1 MRKIMSSLD
10 IGYASIKLIVAEIN
24 KKKLYVLT
32 SSIVNNDALKKDMT
46 IDYDILEGIIKKL
59 LGDAKEKLGIE
70 IKKTLLTIP
79 TDSASFT
86 INRARIDIKNED
98 NLITVDD
105 MIKVV
110 NLSGKNV
117 VQDNMELVNIT
128 PLYYTLDDSSK
139 TDIPVNTFS
148 RSLEVKSIITS
159 SSKDDVYKY
168 LRVLD
173 NLGVSVVD
181 ISYDVVGNYFAFKS
195 DDMDTT
201 CGIIIDIGYL
211 STSISVYNKGVLV
224 NTLKI
229 KVGSLN
235 VLKDISYVYKISLDS
250 AKEVYKKLGLGSSKN
265 ANNLEKIELKDNNG
279 DKLIINQV
287 NLSEIIESRVQEILS
302 MAKKQINTLTK
313 RQISY
318 IICTGGIANLRDF
331 DLLCIDVFSKN
342 VKVSHVSTIGIRDN
356 RYASSYGLIKW
367 YDYNA
372 KLKDYDYS
380 ILSLEEQEEF
390 SREEKETKNSSNS
403 IIGKVFDYF
412 FEN

>member
-32 SSIVNNDALKKDMT
+32 SSIVNNDAVKKDMT

-59 LGDAKEKLGIE
+59 LSDAKEKLGIE

-181 ISYDVVGNYFAFKS
+181 ISYDVVGNYFAFKG

-318 IICTGGIANLRDF
+318 IICTGGIANIGDF
-331 DLLCIDVFSKN
+331 DLNVLEIFGKN
-342 VKVSHVSTIGIRDN
+342 ARIGYINTIGIRDT
-356 RYASSYGLIKW
+356 RYASTFGLIKW

-372 KLKDYDYS
+372 KLKNYDYS
-380 ILSLEEQEEF
+380 ILSFEEQEEF
-390 SREEKETKNSSNS
+390 SKEESEAKTSSNS

-412 FEN
+412 FE

>member
-318 IICTGGIANLRDF
+318 IICTGGIANIGDF
-331 DLLCIDVFSKN
+331 DLNVLEIFGKN
-342 VKVSHVSTIGIRDN
+342 ARIGYINTIGIRDT
-356 RYASSYGLIKW
+356 RYASTFGLIKW

-372 KLKDYDYS
+372 KLKNYDYS
-380 ILSLEEQEEF
+380 ILNLEEQEEF
-390 SREEKETKNSSNS
+390 SKEESESKTSSNS

-412 FEN
+412 FE

>member
-10 IGYASIKLIVAEIN
+10 IGYASIKFIVAEMN

-32 SSIVNNDALKKDMT
+32 SSIVNNDAIKKDMT
-46 IDYDILEGIIKKL
+46 IDYDILEAIIKKIL
-59 LGDAKEKLGIE
+59 SDTKEKLGIE
-70 IKKTLLTIP
+70 IKKTLLTISS
-79 TDSASFT
+79 DSASFT
-86 INRARIDIKNED
+86 INKAKIDIKNED
-98 NLITVDD
+98 NLVTTDD

-128 PLYYTLDDSSK
+128 PLYYTLDDSSR

-148 RSLEVKSIITS
+148 KTLEVQSIITS
-159 SSKDDVYKY
+159 SRKDDVYKY

-181 ISYDVVGNYFAFKS
+181 ISYDVVGNYYALKNE
-195 DDMDTT
+195 DMDTT

-211 STSISVYNKGVLV
+211 STSVSVYNKGVLV
-224 NTLKI
+224 NTIKI

-235 VLKDISYVYKISLDS
+235 VLKDISYVYKIPLSS
-250 AKEVYKKLGLGSSKN
+250 AKEVYKKLGLSSSKN
-265 ANNLEKIELKDNNG
+265 ASNLEKMELKDNNG

-287 NLSEIIESRVQEILS
+287 NLSEIIESRVNEILS

-313 RQISY
+313 RKISY
-318 IICTGGIANLRDF
+318 IICTGGIANIGDF
-331 DLLCIDVFSKN
+331 DLNVLEIFGKN
-342 VKVSHVSTIGIRDN
+342 ARVGYINTIGIRDT
-356 RYASSYGLIKW
+356 RYASTLGLIKW

-372 KLKDYDYS
+372 KLKNYDYS
-380 ILSLEEQEEF
+380 IFSLEEQEEF
-390 SREEKETKNSSNS
+390 SREESEAKASSNS

-412 FEN
+412 FE

>member
-10 IGYASIKLIVAEIN
+10 IGYASIKFIVAEMN

-32 SSIVNNDALKKDMT
+32 SSIVNNDAIKKDMT
-46 IDYDILEGIIKKL
+46 IDYDILEAIIKKIL
-59 LGDAKEKLGIE
+59 SDTKEKLGIE
-70 IKKTLLTIP
+70 IKKTLLTISS
-79 TDSASFT
+79 DSASFT
-86 INRARIDIKNED
+86 INKAKIDIKNED
-98 NLITVDD
+98 NLVTTDD

-128 PLYYTLDDSSK
+128 PLYYTLDDSSR

-148 RSLEVKSIITS
+148 KTLEVQSIITS
-159 SSKDDVYKY
+159 SRKDDVYKY

-181 ISYDVVGNYFAFKS
+181 ISYDVVGNYYALKNE
-195 DDMDTT
+195 DMDTT
-201 CGIIIDIGYL
+201 CGVIIDIGYL
-211 STSISVYNKGVLV
+211 STSVSAYNKGVLV
-224 NTLKI
+224 NTIKI

-235 VLKDISYVYKISLDS
+235 VLKDISYVYKIPLSS
-250 AKEVYKKLGLGSSKN
+250 AKEVYKKLGLSSSKN
-265 ANNLEKIELKDNNG
+265 ASNLEKMELKDNNG

-287 NLSEIIESRVQEILS
+287 NLSEIIESRVNEILS

-318 IICTGGIANLRDF
+318 IICTGGIANISDF
-331 DLLCIDVFSKN
+331 DLNVLEIFGKN
-342 VKVSHVSTIGIRDN
+342 ARVGYINTIGIRDT
-356 RYASSYGLIKW
+356 RYASTLGLIKW

-372 KLKDYDYS
+372 KLKNYDYS

-390 SREEKETKNSSNS
+390 SREESEAKASSNS

-412 FEN
+412 FE

>member
-10 IGYASIKLIVAEIN
+10 IGYASIKFIVAEI
-24 KKKLYVLT
+24 KGKKLYVLT
-32 SSIVNNDALKKDMT
+32 SSIINNDAVKKDMT
-46 IDYDILEGIIKKL
+46 IDYDILEAIIKKL
-59 LGDAKEKLGIE
+59 LSDAKEKLGIE

-98 NLITVDD
+98 NLITTDD

-110 NLSGKNV
+110 NLSGENV

-159 SSKDDVYKY
+159 SRKEDVYKY

-181 ISYDVVGNYFAFKS
+181 ISYDVVGNYFAFKT

-201 CGIIIDIGYL
+201 CGVIIDIGYL

-235 VLKDISYVYKISLDS
+235 VLKDISYIYKISLES

-287 NLSEIIESRVQEILS
+287 NLSEIIESRVNEILS

-318 IICTGGIANLRDF
+318 IICTGGIANIGDF
-331 DLLCIDVFSKN
+331 DLNVLEVFGKN
-342 VKVSHVSTIGIRDN
+342 ARVGYINIIGIRDT
-356 RYASSYGLIKW
+356 RYSSTLGLIKW

-372 KLKDYDYS
+372 KLKNYDYS

-390 SREEKETKNSSNS
+390 SREESEAKTSSNS

-412 FEN
+412 FE

>member
-32 SSIVNNDALKKDMT
+32 SSIVNNDAVKKDMT

-59 LGDAKEKLGIE
+59 LSDAKEKLGIE

-168 LRVLD
+168 LRILD

-318 IICTGGIANLRDF
+318 IICTGGIANIGDF
-331 DLLCIDVFSKN
+331 DLNVLEIFGKN
-342 VKVSHVSTIGIRDN
+342 ARIGYINTIGIRDT
-356 RYASSYGLIKW
+356 RYASTFGLINW

-372 KLKDYDYS
+372 KLKNYDYS
-380 ILSLEEQEEF
+380 ILNLEEQEEF
-390 SREEKETKNSSNS
+390 SKEESEAKTSSNS

-412 FEN
+412 FE

>member
-32 SSIVNNDALKKDMT
+32 SSIVNNDAVKKDMT

-59 LGDAKEKLGIE
+59 LSDAKEKLGIE

-159 SSKDDVYKY
+159 SRKEDVYKY

-318 IICTGGIANLRDF
+318 IICTGGIANIGDF
-331 DLLCIDVFSKN
+331 DLNVLEVFGKN
-342 VKVSHVSTIGIRDN
+342 ARTCYINTIGIRDT
-356 RYASSYGLIKW
+356 RYASTFGLIKW

-372 KLKDYDYS
+372 KLKNYDYS
-380 ILSLEEQEEF
+380 ILNLEEQEEF
-390 SREEKETKNSSNS
+390 SKEESEAKTSSNS

-412 FEN
+412 FE

>member
-10 IGYASIKLIVAEIN
+10 IGYASIKFIVAEI
-24 KKKLYVLT
+24 KGKKLYVLT
-32 SSIVNNDALKKDMT
+32 SSIINNDAVKKDMT
-46 IDYDILEGIIKKL
+46 IDYDILEAIIKKL
-59 LGDAKEKLGIE
+59 LSDAKEKLGIE

-98 NLITVDD
+98 NLITTDD

-110 NLSGKNV
+110 NLSGENV

-159 SSKDDVYKY
+159 SRKEDVYKY

-181 ISYDVVGNYFAFKS
+181 ISYDVVGNYFAFKT

-201 CGIIIDIGYL
+201 CGVIIDIGYL

-235 VLKDISYVYKISLDS
+235 VLKDISYIYKISLES

-287 NLSEIIESRVQEILS
+287 NLSEIIESRVNEILS

-318 IICTGGIANLRDF
+318 IICTGGIANIGDF
-331 DLLCIDVFSKN
+331 DLNVLEVFGKN
-342 VKVSHVSTIGIRDN
+342 ARVGYINIIGIRDT
-356 RYASSYGLIKW
+356 RYASTLGLIKW

-372 KLKDYDYS
+372 KLKNYDYS

-390 SREEKETKNSSNS
+390 SREESEAKTSSNS

-412 FEN
+412 FE

>member
-195 DDMDTT
+195 DDMDAT

-318 IICTGGIANLRDF
+318 IICTGGIANIGDF
-331 DLLCIDVFSKN
+331 DLNVLEIFGKN
-342 VKVSHVSTIGIRDN
+342 ARIGYINTIGIRDT
-356 RYASSYGLIKW
+356 RYASTFGLIKW

-372 KLKDYDYS
+372 KLKNYDYS
-380 ILSLEEQEEF
+380 ILNLEEQEEF
-390 SREEKETKNSSNS
+390 SKEESEAKTSSNS

-412 FEN
+412 FE

>member
-10 IGYASIKLIVAEIN
+10 IGYASIKFIVAEIN
-24 KKKLYVLT
+24 KNKLYVLT
-32 SSIVNNDALKKDMT
+32 SSIVNNGAIKKDMT
-46 IDYDILEGIIKKL
+46 IDYDILEATIKKIL
-59 LGDAKEKLGIE
+59 SDTKEKLGIE

-79 TDSASFT
+79 SDSASFT
-86 INRARIDIKNED
+86 INKAKIDIKNED
-98 NLITVDD
+98 NLVTTDD

-148 RSLEVKSIITS
+148 KTLEVQSIITS
-159 SSKDDVYKY
+159 SRKDDVYKY

-181 ISYDVVGNYFAFKS
+181 ISYDIVGNYYALKNE
-195 DDMDTT
+195 DMDTT
-201 CGIIIDIGYL
+201 CGVIIDIGYL
-211 STSISVYNKGVLV
+211 STSVSIYNKGVLV

-235 VLKDISYVYKISLDS
+235 VLKDISYVYKIPLSS

-265 ANNLEKIELKDNNG
+265 ASNLEKMELKDNNG

-318 IICTGGIANLRDF
+318 IICTGGIANIGDF
-331 DLLCIDVFSKN
+331 DLNVLEIFGKN
-342 VKVSHVSTIGIRDN
+342 ARVGYINTIGIRDT
-356 RYASSYGLIKW
+356 RYASTLGLIKW

-372 KLKDYDYS
+372 KLKNYDYS

-390 SREEKETKNSSNS
+390 SKEESEARTSSNS

-412 FEN
+412 FE

>member
-318 IICTGGIANLRDF
+318 IICTGGIANIGDF
-331 DLLCIDVFSKN
+331 DLNVLEIFGKN
-342 VKVSHVSTIGIRDN
+342 ARIGYINTIGIRDT
-356 RYASSYGLIKW
+356 RYASTFGLIKW

-372 KLKDYDYS
+372 KLKNYDYS

-390 SREEKETKNSSNS
+390 SKEESEAKTSSNS

-412 FEN
+412 FE

>member
-32 SSIVNNDALKKDMT
+32 SSIVNNDAVKKDMT

-59 LGDAKEKLGIE
+59 FSDAKEKLGIE

-318 IICTGGIANLRDF
+318 IICTGGIANIGDF
-331 DLLCIDVFSKN
+331 DLNVLEIFGKN
-342 VKVSHVSTIGIRDN
+342 ARIGYINTIGIRDT
-356 RYASSYGLIKW
+356 RYASTFGLIKW

-372 KLKDYDYS
+372 KLKNYDYS
-380 ILSLEEQEEF
+380 ILNLEEQEEF
-390 SREEKETKNSSNS
+390 SKEESEAKTSSNS

-412 FEN
+412 FE

>member
-139 TDIPVNTFS
+139 TDMPVNTFS

-318 IICTGGIANLRDF
+318 IICTGGIANIGDF
-331 DLLCIDVFSKN
+331 DLNVLEIFGKN
-342 VKVSHVSTIGIRDN
+342 ARIGYINTIGIRDT
-356 RYASSYGLIKW
+356 RYASTFGLIKW

-372 KLKDYDYS
+372 KLKNYDYS
-380 ILSLEEQEEF
+380 ILNLEEQEEF
-390 SREEKETKNSSNS
+390 SKEESEAKTSSNS

-412 FEN
+412 FE

>member
-10 IGYASIKLIVAEIN
+10 IGYASIKFIVAEMN

-32 SSIVNNDALKKDMT
+32 SSIVNNDAIKKDMT
-46 IDYDILEGIIKKL
+46 IDYDILEAIIKKIL
-59 LGDAKEKLGIE
+59 SDTKEKLGIE

-79 TDSASFT
+79 SDSASFT
-86 INRARIDIKNED
+86 INKAKIDIKNED
-98 NLITVDD
+98 NLVTTDD

-128 PLYYTLDDSSK
+128 PLYYTLDDSSR

-148 RSLEVKSIITS
+148 KTLEVQSIITS
-159 SSKDDVYKY
+159 SRKDDVYKY

-181 ISYDVVGNYFAFKS
+181 ISYDVVGNYYALKNE
-195 DDMDTT
+195 DMDTT
-201 CGIIIDIGYL
+201 CGVIIDIGYL
-211 STSISVYNKGVLV
+211 STSVSAYNKGVLV
-224 NTLKI
+224 NTIKI

-235 VLKDISYVYKISLDS
+235 VLKDISYVYKIPLSS

-265 ANNLEKIELKDNNG
+265 ASNLEKMELKDNNG

-287 NLSEIIESRVQEILS
+287 NLSEIIESRVNEILS

-313 RQISY
+313 RKISY
-318 IICTGGIANLRDF
+318 IICTGGIANIGDF
-331 DLLCIDVFSKN
+331 DLNVLEIFGKN
-342 VKVSHVSTIGIRDN
+342 ARVGYINTIGIRDT
-356 RYASSYGLIKW
+356 RYASTLGLIKW

-372 KLKDYDYS
+372 KLKNYDYS

-390 SREEKETKNSSNS
+390 SREESEAKASSNS

-412 FEN
+412 FE

>member
-32 SSIVNNDALKKDMT
+32 SSIVNNDAVKKDMT

-59 LGDAKEKLGIE
+59 LSDAKEKLGIE

-159 SSKDDVYKY
+159 SRKDDVYKY

-181 ISYDVVGNYFAFKS
+181 ISYDVVGNYYAFKS

-235 VLKDISYVYKISLDS
+235 VLKDISYVYKISLNS

-318 IICTGGIANLRDF
+318 IICTGGIANIGDF
-331 DLLCIDVFSKN
+331 DLNVLEIFGKN
-342 VKVSHVSTIGIRDN
+342 ARIGYINTIGIRDT
-356 RYASSYGLIKW
+356 RYASTFGLIKW

-372 KLKDYDYS
+372 KLKNYDYS

-390 SREEKETKNSSNS
+390 SKEESEAKTSSKS

-412 FEN
+412 FE

>member
-32 SSIVNNDALKKDMT
+32 SSIVNNDAVKKDMT

-59 LGDAKEKLGIE
+59 LSDAKEKLGIE

-168 LRVLD
+168 LKVLD

-318 IICTGGIANLRDF
+318 IICTGGIANIGDF
-331 DLLCIDVFSKN
+331 DLNVLEVFGKN
-342 VKVSHVSTIGIRDN
+342 ARVGYINTIGIRDT
-356 RYASSYGLIKW
+356 RYASTLGLIKW

-372 KLKDYDYS
+372 KLKNYDYS

-390 SREEKETKNSSNS
+390 SKEESEARTSSNS

-412 FEN
+412 FE

>member
-10 IGYASIKLIVAEIN
+10 IGDASIKFIVAEIN
-24 KKKLYVLT
+24 KNKLYVLT
-32 SSIVNNDALKKDMT
+32 SKIVNNEAVRKDMT
-46 IDYDILEGIIKKL
+46 IDYDILEGIIKNL
-59 LGDAKEKLGIE
+59 FNEALEKLGIE
-70 IKKTLLTIP
+70 IKKTLLTVSS
-79 TDSASFT
+79 DSASFT
-86 INRARIDIKNED
+86 INKARIDIKNED

-105 MIKVV
+105 VIKVV

-139 TDIPVNTFS
+139 TNIPVNTFS
-148 RSLEVKSIITS
+148 RTLEVKSIITS
-159 SSKDDVYKY
+159 SRKDDVYKY
-168 LRVLD
+168 LKILD

-181 ISYDVVGNYFAFKS
+181 ISYDVVGNYFALKT
-195 DDMDTT
+195 DDMDST
-201 CGIIIDIGYL
+201 CGVIIDIGYL
-211 STSISVYNKGVLV
+211 NTSISIYNKGVLV

-235 VLKDISYVYKISLDS
+235 VLKDISYVYKISLDK
-250 AKEVYKKLGLGSSKN
+250 AKEVYKKLGLGNSKN
-265 ANNLEKIELKDNNG
+265 ASNLEKIEIKDNNG

-318 IICTGGIANLRDF
+318 IICTGGIANIGDF
-331 DLLCIDVFSKN
+331 DLNVLEVFGKN
-342 VKVSHVSTIGIRDN
+342 AQVGYINIIGIRDT
-356 RYASSYGLIKW
+356 RYASALGLIKW

-372 KLKDYDYS
+372 KLKNYDYS
-380 ILSLEEQEEF
+380 ILSLKEQEEF
-390 SREEKETKNSSNS
+390 SKEESEAKTSSNS

-412 FEN
+412 FE

>member
-10 IGYASIKLIVAEIN
+10 IGYASIKFIVAEMN

-32 SSIVNNDALKKDMT
+32 SSIVNNDAIKKDMT
-46 IDYDILEGIIKKL
+46 IDYDILEAIIKKIL
-59 LGDAKEKLGIE
+59 SDTKEKLGIE
-70 IKKTLLTIP
+70 IKKTLLTISS
-79 TDSASFT
+79 DSASFT
-86 INRARIDIKNED
+86 INKAKIDIKNED
-98 NLITVDD
+98 NLVTTDD
-105 MIKVV
+105 MLKVV

-128 PLYYTLDDSSK
+128 PLYYTLDDSSR

-148 RSLEVKSIITS
+148 KTLEVQSIITS
-159 SSKDDVYKY
+159 SRKDDVYKY

-181 ISYDVVGNYFAFKS
+181 ISYDVVGNYYALKNE
-195 DDMDTT
+195 DMDTT

-211 STSISVYNKGVLV
+211 STSVSVYNKGVLV
-224 NTLKI
+224 NTIKI

-235 VLKDISYVYKISLDS
+235 VLKDISYVYKIPLSS
-250 AKEVYKKLGLGSSKN
+250 AKEVYKKLGLSSSKN
-265 ANNLEKIELKDNNG
+265 ASNLEKMELKDNNG

-287 NLSEIIESRVQEILS
+287 NLSEIIESRVNEILS
-302 MAKKQINTLTK
+302 MAKKQINILTK

-318 IICTGGIANLRDF
+318 IICTGGIANIGDF
-331 DLLCIDVFSKN
+331 DLNVLEIFGKN
-342 VKVSHVSTIGIRDN
+342 ARVGYINTIGIRDT
-356 RYASSYGLIKW
+356 RYASTLGLIKW

-372 KLKDYDYS
+372 KLKNYDYS

-390 SREEKETKNSSNS
+390 SREESEAKASSNS

-412 FEN
+412 FE

>member
-32 SSIVNNDALKKDMT
+32 SSIVNNDAVKKDMT

-59 LGDAKEKLGIE
+59 LSDAKEKLGIE

-168 LRVLD
+168 LKVLD

-318 IICTGGIANLRDF
+318 IICTGGIANIGDF
-331 DLLCIDVFSKN
+331 DLNVLEIFGKN
-342 VKVSHVSTIGIRDN
+342 ARIGYINTIGIRDT
-356 RYASSYGLIKW
+356 RYASTFGLIKW

-372 KLKDYDYS
+372 KLKNYDYS

-390 SREEKETKNSSNS
+390 SKEESEAKASSNS

-412 FEN
+412 FE

>member
-59 LGDAKEKLGIE
+59 LSDAKEKLGIE

-318 IICTGGIANLRDF
+318 IICTGGIANIGDF
-331 DLLCIDVFSKN
+331 DLNVLEIFGKN
-342 VKVSHVSTIGIRDN
+342 ARIGYINTIGIRDT
-356 RYASSYGLIKW
+356 RYASTFGLIKW

-372 KLKDYDYS
+372 KLKNYDYS
-380 ILSLEEQEEF
+380 ILNLEEQEEF
-390 SREEKETKNSSNS
+390 SKEESESKTSSNS

-412 FEN
+412 FE

>member
-32 SSIVNNDALKKDMT
+32 SSIVNNDAVKKDMT

-59 LGDAKEKLGIE
+59 LSDAKEKLGIE

-98 NLITVDD
+98 NLITTDD

-168 LRVLD
+168 LKVLD

-235 VLKDISYVYKISLDS
+235 VLKDISYIYKISLDS

-318 IICTGGIANLRDF
+318 IICTGGIANIGDF
-331 DLLCIDVFSKN
+331 DLNVLEIFGKN
-342 VKVSHVSTIGIRDN
+342 ARIGYINTIGIRDT
-356 RYASSYGLIKW
+356 RYASTFGLIKW

-372 KLKDYDYS
+372 KLKNYDYS
-380 ILSLEEQEEF
+380 ILNLEEQEEF
-390 SREEKETKNSSNS
+390 SKEESEAKTSSNS

-412 FEN
+412 FE

>member
-10 IGYASIKLIVAEIN
+10 IGYASIKFIVAEI
-24 KKKLYVLT
+24 KGKKLYILT
-32 SSIVNNDALKKDMT
+32 SSIINNDAVKKDMT
-46 IDYDILEGIIKKL
+46 IDYDILEAIIKKL
-59 LGDAKEKLGIE
+59 LSDAKEKLGIE

-98 NLITVDD
+98 NLITTDD

-110 NLSGKNV
+110 NLSGENV

-159 SSKDDVYKY
+159 SRKEDVYKY

-181 ISYDVVGNYFAFKS
+181 ISYDVVGNYFAFKT

-201 CGIIIDIGYL
+201 CGVIIDIGYL

-235 VLKDISYVYKISLDS
+235 VLKDISYIYKISLES
-250 AKEVYKKLGLGSSKN
+250 AKEVYKRLGLGSSKN

-318 IICTGGIANLRDF
+318 IICTGGIANIGDF
-331 DLLCIDVFSKN
+331 DLNVLEVFGKN
-342 VKVSHVSTIGIRDN
+342 ARTCYINTIGIRDT
-356 RYASSYGLIKW
+356 RYASALGLIKW

-372 KLKDYDYS
+372 KLKNYDYS

-390 SREEKETKNSSNS
+390 SKEESEAKTSSNS

-412 FEN
+412 FE

>member
-32 SSIVNNDALKKDMT
+32 SSIVNNDAVKKDMT

-59 LGDAKEKLGIE
+59 LSDAKEKLGIE

-318 IICTGGIANLRDF
+318 IICTGGMANIGDF
-331 DLLCIDVFSKN
+331 DLNVLEIFGKN
-342 VKVSHVSTIGIRDN
+342 ARIGYINTIGIRDT
-356 RYASSYGLIKW
+356 RYASTFGLIKW

-372 KLKDYDYS
+372 KLKNYDYS
-380 ILSLEEQEEF
+380 ILNLEEQEEF
-390 SREEKETKNSSNS
+390 SKEESEAKTSSNS

-412 FEN
+412 FE

>member
-10 IGYASIKLIVAEIN
+10 IGYASIKFIVAEMN

-32 SSIVNNDALKKDMT
+32 SCIVNNDAIKKDMT
-46 IDYDILEGIIKKL
+46 IDYDILEATIKKIL
-59 LGDAKEKLGIE
+59 SDTKEKLGIE

-79 TDSASFT
+79 SDSASFT
-86 INRARIDIKNED
+86 INKAKIDIKNED
-98 NLITVDD
+98 NLVTTDD

-139 TDIPVNTFS
+139 TDKPVNTFS
-148 RSLEVKSIITS
+148 KTLEVQSIITS
-159 SSKDDVYKY
+159 SRKDDVYKY

-181 ISYDVVGNYFAFKS
+181 ISYDIVGNYYALKNE
-195 DDMDTT
+195 DMDTT
-201 CGIIIDIGYL
+201 CGVIIDIGYL
-211 STSISVYNKGVLV
+211 STSVSIYNKGVLV

-235 VLKDISYVYKISLDS
+235 VLKDISYVYKIPLSS

-265 ANNLEKIELKDNNG
+265 ASNLEKMELKDNNG

-287 NLSEIIESRVQEILS
+287 NLSEIIESRVNEILS

-318 IICTGGIANLRDF
+318 IICTGGIANIGDF
-331 DLLCIDVFSKN
+331 DLNVLEIFGKN
-342 VKVSHVSTIGIRDN
+342 ARVGYINTIGIRDT
-356 RYASSYGLIKW
+356 RYASTFGLIKW

-372 KLKDYDYS
+372 KLKNYDYS
-380 ILSLEEQEEF
+380 ILNLEEQEEF
-390 SREEKETKNSSNS
+390 SKEESEAKASSNS

-412 FEN
+412 FE

>member
-32 SSIVNNDALKKDMT
+32 SSIVNNDAVKKDMT

-59 LGDAKEKLGIE
+59 LSDAKEKLGIE

-250 AKEVYKKLGLGSSKN
+250 AKGVYKKLGLGSSKN

-318 IICTGGIANLRDF
+318 IICTGGIANIGDF
-331 DLLCIDVFSKN
+331 DLNVLEIFGKN
-342 VKVSHVSTIGIRDN
+342 ARIGYINTIGIRDT
-356 RYASSYGLIKW
+356 RYASTFGLIKW

-372 KLKDYDYS
+372 KLKNYDYS
-380 ILSLEEQEEF
+380 ILNLEEQEEF
-390 SREEKETKNSSNS
+390 SKEESEAKTSSNS

-412 FEN
+412 FE

>member
-32 SSIVNNDALKKDMT
+32 SSIVNNDAVKKDMT

-59 LGDAKEKLGIE
+59 LSDAKEKLGIE

-139 TDIPVNTFS
+139 TDKPVNTFS

-159 SSKDDVYKY
+159 SRKDDVYKY

-318 IICTGGIANLRDF
+318 IICTGGIANIGDF
-331 DLLCIDVFSKN
+331 DLNVLEIFGKN
-342 VKVSHVSTIGIRDN
+342 ARIGYINTIGIRDT
-356 RYASSYGLIKW
+356 RYASTFGLIKW

-372 KLKDYDYS
+372 KLKNYDYS
-380 ILSLEEQEEF
+380 ILNLEEQEEF
-390 SREEKETKNSSNS
+390 SKEESEAKTSSNS

-412 FEN
+412 FE

>member
-10 IGYASIKLIVAEIN
+10 IGYASIKFIVAEMN

-32 SSIVNNDALKKDMT
+32 SSIVNNDAIKKDMT
-46 IDYDILEGIIKKL
+46 IDYDILEAIIKKIL
-59 LGDAKEKLGIE
+59 SDTKEKLGIE

-79 TDSASFT
+79 SDSASFT
-86 INRARIDIKNED
+86 INKAKIDIKNED
-98 NLITVDD
+98 NLVTTDD

-139 TDIPVNTFS
+139 TDKPVNTFS
-148 RSLEVKSIITS
+148 KTLEVQSIITS
-159 SSKDDVYKY
+159 SRKDDVYKY

-181 ISYDVVGNYFAFKS
+181 ISYDIVGNYYALKN

-201 CGIIIDIGYL
+201 CGVIIDIGYL
-211 STSISVYNKGVLV
+211 STSVSIYNKGVLV

-235 VLKDISYVYKISLDS
+235 VLKDISYVYKIPLSS

-265 ANNLEKIELKDNNG
+265 ASNLEKMELKDNNG

-287 NLSEIIESRVQEILS
+287 NLSEIIESRVNEILS

-318 IICTGGIANLRDF
+318 IICTGGIANIGDF
-331 DLLCIDVFSKN
+331 DLNVLEIFGKN
-342 VKVSHVSTIGIRDN
+342 ARVGYINTIGIRDT
-356 RYASSYGLIKW
+356 RYASTLGLIKW

-372 KLKDYDYS
+372 KLKNYDYS

-390 SREEKETKNSSNS
+390 SREESEAKASNNS

-412 FEN
+412 FE

>member
-59 LGDAKEKLGIE
+59 LSDAKEKLGIE

-139 TDIPVNTFS
+139 TDMPVNTFS

-318 IICTGGIANLRDF
+318 IICTGGIANIGDF
-331 DLLCIDVFSKN
+331 DLNVLEIFGKN
-342 VKVSHVSTIGIRDN
+342 ARIGYINTIGIRDT
-356 RYASSYGLIKW
+356 RYASTFGLIKW

-372 KLKDYDYS
+372 KLKNYDYS
-380 ILSLEEQEEF
+380 ILNLEEQEEF
-390 SREEKETKNSSNS
+390 SKEESEAKTSSNS

-412 FEN
+412 FE

>member
-10 IGYASIKLIVAEIN
+10 IGDASIKFIVAEIN
-24 KKKLYVLT
+24 KNKLYVLT
-32 SSIVNNDALKKDMT
+32 SKIVNNEAVRKDMT
-46 IDYDILEGIIKKL
+46 IDYDILEGIIKNL
-59 LGDAKEKLGIE
+59 FNEALEKLGIE
-70 IKKTLLTIP
+70 IKKTLLTVSS
-79 TDSASFT
+79 DSASFT
-86 INRARIDIKNED
+86 INKARIDIKNED

-105 MIKVV
+105 VIKVV

-128 PLYYTLDDSSK
+128 PLYYILDDSSK
-139 TDIPVNTFS
+139 TNIPVNTFS
-148 RSLEVKSIITS
+148 RTLEVKSIITS
-159 SSKDDVYKY
+159 SRKDDVYKY
-168 LRVLD
+168 LKILD

-181 ISYDVVGNYFAFKS
+181 ISYDVVGNYFALKN
-195 DDMDTT
+195 DDMDST
-201 CGIIIDIGYL
+201 CGVIIDIGYL
-211 STSISVYNKGVLV
+211 STSISIYNKGVLV

-235 VLKDISYVYKISLDS
+235 VLKDISYVYKISLDK
-250 AKEVYKKLGLGSSKN
+250 AKEVYKKLGLGNSKN
-265 ANNLEKIELKDNNG
+265 ASNLEKIELKDNNG

-318 IICTGGIANLRDF
+318 IICTGGIANIGDF
-331 DLLCIDVFSKN
+331 DLNVLEVFGKN
-342 VKVSHVSTIGIRDN
+342 TQVGYINIIGIRDT
-356 RYASSYGLIKW
+356 RYASALGLIKW

-372 KLKDYDYS
+372 KLKNYDYS
-380 ILSLEEQEEF
+380 ILSLKEQEEF
-390 SREEKETKNSSNS
+390 SKEESEAKTSSNS

-412 FEN
+412 FE